1 MYIRVFYAS
10 VHILSHPGHVQLKE
24 NESGQLEL
32 VNVFFFFKLS
42 SDLYIFQ
49 QGFSS
54 TNKSLLT
61 SPAPAGPDLFLFP
74 VYILQQQC
82 VMTVQ

>member
-32 VNVFFFFKLS
+32 VNVFFFF
-42 SDLYIFQ
+42 F
-49 QGFSS
+49 
-54 TNKSLLT
+54 LT
-61 SPAPAGPDLFLFP
+61 
-74 VYILQQQC
+74 
-82 VMTVQ
+82 